1 MKTMKLIGAFLLIC
15 VFPSSNVN
23 AQSNKKDAKDAV
35 KSEAK
40 MAKATTM
47 DNTYFV
53 MAPHTKESC
62 MKVLDELKA
71 KGEDNLSKYKF
82 GCMAGDHTTYAFL
95 KAPSEESLRKMLPAD
110 VLANAKIQKVDAFSI
125 KQIEDFHKGMK

>member
-1 MKTMKLIGAFLLIC
+1 MKFFGTFLLISFFATSY
-15 VFPSSNVN
+15 VA
-23 AQSNKKDAKDAV
+23 AQTDKKDAKDPA
-35 KSEAK
+35 KEEK
-40 MAKATTM
+40 MAKATTT
-47 DNTYFV
+47 NSTYFV

-82 GCMAGDHTTYAFL
+82 GCMAGDHTSYAFL
-95 KAPSEESLRKMLPAD
+95 KAPSEEALRKMLPED
-110 VLANAKIQKVDAFSI
+110 VLANAKIQKVDVITA

>member
-1 MKTMKLIGAFLLIC
+1 MKFFGAFLLIC
-15 VFPSSNVN
+15 FFTTSNVT
-23 AQSNKKDAKDAV
+23 AQYGKKDAKETA
-35 KSEAK
+35 KSEVKA
-40 MAKATTM
+40 AKASM

-62 MKVLDELKA
+62 MKVLDELKS

-95 KAPSEESLRKMLPAD
+95 KAPSEEALRKMLPAD
-110 VLANAKIQKVDAFSI
+110 VLANAKIQKVDAI
-125 KQIEDFHKGMK
+125 TVKQIEEFHKEMK

>member
-1 MKTMKLIGAFLLIC
+1 MKLFGAFLLIC
-15 VFPSSNVN
+15 FFTTSNVT
-23 AQSNKKDAKDAV
+23 AQYGKKDAKDAV
-35 KSEAK
+35 KSEVKA
-40 MAKATTM
+40 AKASM

-95 KAPSEESLRKMLPAD
+95 KAPSEDALRKMLPAD
-110 VLANAKIQKVDAFSI
+110 VLANAKIQKVDAI
-125 KQIEDFHKGMK
+125 TVKQIEEFHKEMK

>member
-1 MKTMKLIGAFLLIC
+1 MKTMKLFGAFLLIC
-15 VFPSSNVN
+15 FFTTSNVT
-23 AQSNKKDAKDAV
+23 AQYGKKDAKETA
-35 KSEAK
+35 KSEVKA
-40 MAKATTM
+40 AKASM

-62 MKVLDELKA
+62 MKVLDELKS

-95 KAPSEESLRKMLPAD
+95 KAPSEEALRKMLPAD
-110 VLANAKIQKVDAFSI
+110 VLANAKIQKVDAI
-125 KQIEDFHKGMK
+125 TVKQIEEFHKEMK

>member
-1 MKTMKLIGAFLLIC
+1 MKFFGAFLLIC
-15 VFPSSNVN
+15 FFTTSNVT
-23 AQSNKKDAKDAV
+23 AQPEKKDAKNVA
-35 KSEAK
+35 KSEVK
-40 MAKATTM
+40 VAKASM

-62 MKVLDELKA
+62 MKVLDELKS

-95 KAPSEESLRKMLPAD
+95 KAPSEEALRKMLPAD

>member
-1 MKTMKLIGAFLLIC
+1 MKFFGTFLLIG
-15 VFPSSNVN
+15 FFAMNNVA
-23 AQSNKKDAKDAV
+23 AQTDKKDAKDAA
-35 KSEAK
+35 KSEVKA
-40 MAKATTM
+40 AKAPM

-82 GCMAGDHTTYAFL
+82 GCMAGDHTSYAFL
-95 KAPSEESLRKMLPAD
+95 KAPSEEALRKMLPED
-110 VLANAKIQKVDAFSI
+110 VLANAKIQKVDVITA
-125 KQIEDFHKGMK
+125 KQIEEFHKGMK

>member
-1 MKTMKLIGAFLLIC
+1 MKFFGAFLLIC
-15 VFPSSNVN
+15 FFTTSNVT
-23 AQSNKKDAKDAV
+23 AQSDKKDVKNAA
-35 KSEAK
+35 KSEVKA
-40 MAKATTM
+40 AKASM

-82 GCMAGDHTTYAFL
+82 GCMAGEHTTYAFL
-95 KAPSEESLRKMLPAD
+95 KAPSEEALRKMLPAD